1 MELIEEFSV
10 ITNEL
15 EKRLAEI
22 FKRVIDTA
30 ISEADERKFG
40 PLDKYLY
47 VNNAI
52 NNAYRSL
59 AYANGEIDGT
69 NFPYDRTPSLVSDHL
84 MDRIYTY
91 TSPLYD
97 DAQKELQAMV
107 DNIINSETVG
117 ELMEKYYK
125 FKMMLDNK
133 GVDPDFY
140 EDVEIKKR
148 V

>member
-30 ISEADERKFG
+30 ISEADEKKLG

-69 NFPYDRTPSLVSDHL
+69 NFPYDRTPSLVSDRL

-91 TSPLYD
+91 TSQLYD
-97 DAQKELQAMV
+97 DAQKELQTMV
-107 DNIINSETVG
+107 DDIVNSDTLS
-117 ELMEKYYK
+117 ELMDKYEK
-125 FKMMLDNK
+125 FKLMLEDK
-133 GVDPDFY
+133 CVDPGLY